1 MLDLCRI
8 IFGIV
13 VDLFRLR
20 VALEAEI
27 LVLRQQIIVLR
38 RGRPRRLSFLTVDRV
53 VLGLHS
59 QSDLFFIDDLDNLV
73 LARLALKSALLRTG
87 PIRFYSG
94 EPHRRAALGASWMCD
109 VLCMRN
115 GLKLAHGVTPLPL
128 QAGGP
133 AVSLSRTA

>member
-1 MLDLCRI
+1 MCSIANLKWVLPDKICSVPSRS
-8 IFGIV
+8 GISHG
-13 VDLFRLR
+13 L
-20 VALEAEI
+20 AEGS
-27 LVLRQQIIVLR
+27 R
-38 RGRPRRLSFLTVDRV
+38 
-53 VLGLHS
+53 LHS

-133 AVSLSRTA
+133 A